1 VQLASFRLSVAFA
14 AVTVSQGHILVI
26 VAESRWF
33 LVIAA
38 AATTEVKSSLYS
50 LPDG

>member
-1 VQLASFRLSVAFA
+1 VQLAGFRLSVAFA
-14 AVTVSQGHILVI
+14 AVAVSQGHVLLI
-26 VAESRWF
+26 VAEIRWF

-38 AATTEVKSSLYS
+38 AATTEVKSPLYS